1 VVTGI
6 SIFAVALGVLVGT
19 SVTKDAR
26 AVRGSWRIRLRRAG
40 GK

>member
-19 SVTKDAR
+19 SVTRDAS
-26 AVRGSWRIRLRRAG
+26 AVHSTWRIKFR
-40 GK
+40 KH